1 MSARLR
7 RFQTKFR
14 RVSCLTVCSAFLA
27 IPSGF
32 PNQSSAD
39 LSQLVKASIDAVVLI
54 EVSDANGKPAS
65 EGSGFLVS
73 ADGRIVTNHHVI
85 AGASSATVK
94 LNNGAFFPVE
104 GIIADDTE
112 HDLAVIKVPGKG
124 LPFLS
129 LEDSDSLTVGQ
140 HVLAIG
146 SPLGLE
152 NSVSDGIVSGFREFE
167 DGKNWIQTTAA
178 ASHGNSGGPLLVMD
192 GKVAGVLTWK
202 AGEGENLNFAAPSKL
217 IVPLLANST
226 VQPLGTNSKTAGT
239 SSTGLNKQKVWT
251 SLASGRDYRLRIE
264 GDYIYAEW
272 VDLPTQLQTTT
283 AFMSSELKRE
293 GDKWVGKARSYLPY
307 AFKSS
312 YADFWTTGQRMGTE
326 NVNWCTV
333 EVQFEIDKITET
345 RIEGRS
351 LSSSL
356 FDAKKC
362 KSGGKMGW
370 KRFTWIPK

>member
-1 MSARLR
+1 MSAQLR
-7 RFQTKFR
+7 VFQTKLR
-14 RVSCLTVCSAFLA
+14 RVSCLAVGSALIA
-27 IPSGF
+27 LPNGF

-39 LSQLVKASIDAVVLI
+39 MSQLVKASIDAVVLI
-54 EVSDANGKPAS
+54 VVSDANGKPIL

-85 AGASSATVK
+85 ACASSATVK

-104 GIIADDTE
+104 GIISDDPG
-112 HDLAVIKVPGKG
+112 HDLALIKVSGKN
-124 LPFLS
+124 LPFLN
-129 LEDSDSLTVGQ
+129 LGDSDSLAAGQ

-152 NSVSDGIVSGFREFE
+152 NSVSDGIVSGFRKDA
-167 DGKNWIQTTAA
+167 DGKNWIQTTAP

-217 IVPLLANST
+217 IVPLMANSS
-226 VQPLGTNSKTAGT
+226 VQPLGAIPKSNPTPSP
-239 SSTGLNKQKVWT
+239 GLNKETVWT
-251 SLASGRDYRLRIE
+251 SLLSGRDYKLRID
-264 GDYIYAEW
+264 GDYLYTEW
-272 VDLPTQLQTTT
+272 VNLPTQLQTTT
-283 AFMSSELKRE
+283 AFMRSELKKD

-307 AFKSS
+307 GFKSS

-326 NVNWCTV
+326 NVSWCTM

-345 RIEGRS
+345 RVEGRS
-351 LSSSL
+351 LSSKS

-362 KSGGKMGW
+362 KSGKLEW
-370 KRFTWIPK
+370 QSFTWIPK